1 MAVTVISRPIG
12 HKLSTTEIDAVIYDN
27 GGDAVVY
34 VPGGHTLS
42 DGDYVFIESNFDA
55 YNGFKYVDSIAYD
68 QFKIRESEGG
78 SYVPFKQTADILLF
92 VSELDHG
99 FQCVHLPIVYEL
111 YSDIFPINTIEESYT
126 NRIVSF
132 ATDSNGYTAI
142 QASTNFIG
150 ISTLDYIELI
160 GTGDLSGIYQVIEL
174 VDPDEIIINLAY
186 DAANDFSGYEIR
198 KYYNN
203 YFVTVNVYGGLD
215 VAHRWYDEKPS
226 ALLATLKFIP
236 DSDGKIKFS
245 ISEILKGDI
254 ETRNNI
260 TLDTLPNNLDFYTQF
275 YITYSESYDTSDGVD
290 ITVFTSEVTEDS
302 FNGHALNSILPFKS
316 LNQGHMSDY
325 IASDTP
331 ARWLHTQD
339 RPIAIV
345 GYFFD
350 LSFINQYE
358 DADIEVTVYKSLN
371 DVVSETEIIEIA
383 NPGQGIIRVPLEID
397 TGFDQYCVQAV
408 AKFITPDLSS
418 YYNVPDSGTDWVT
431 GASPYV
437 ILSAAQSSDY
447 LAASY
452 IGTPGTYDINYNVNL
467 DVFSSVNIR
476 IYLFSG
482 GVLVDGSG
490 SVALV
495 AGNNEIRETLV
506 STVSID
512 EIRLIVDNLSAG
524 NRIVTV
530 NSVNIDDITLTEQIC
545 IDVVDDCN
553 TFVNDNL
560 RLTEGG
566 QFRELE

>member
-1 MAVTVISRPIG
+1 MAVTVISRPVG

-78 SYVPFKQTADILLF
+78 SYVSFKQTAEILLF
-92 VSELDHG
+92 VSELEHG

-160 GTGDLSGIYQVIEL
+160 GTGDLAGIYQVIEL

-254 ETRNNI
+254 ETRNNL

-339 RPIAIV
+339 RPIAIA

-350 LSFINQYE
+350 ISFINQYE

-397 TGFDQYCVQAV
+397 TGFDQYCVQSV
-408 AKFITPDLSS
+408 AKFSAASFPALSEYANIAGAGIDWTTGSAPTVTLAISETSDPLRVTAVMPSGSYSFNLNTSFTVSSLTVYFRSGTTIVAQQSISTGAQSYDIVLSS
-418 YYNVPDSGTDWVT
+418 DIDNIQFIAVR
-431 GASPYV
+431 GAIIGSSAITINSF
-437 ILSAAQSSDY
+437 IL
-447 LAASY
+447 L
-452 IGTPGTYDINYNVNL
+452 PP
-467 DVFSSVNIR
+467 
-476 IYLFSG
+476 
-482 GVLVDGSG
+482 
-490 SVALV
+490 
-495 AGNNEIRETLV
+495 
-506 STVSID
+506 
-512 EIRLIVDNLSAG
+512 
-524 NRIVTV
+524 
-530 NSVNIDDITLTEQIC
+530 DDITLTEQIC

>member
-42 DGDYVFIESNFDA
+42 DGDYVYIESNFDA

-78 SYVPFKQTADILLF
+78 AYVPFKQTADIILY

-160 GTGDLSGIYQVIEL
+160 GTGDLAGIYQVIEL

-254 ETRNNI
+254 ETRNNL

-325 IASDTP
+325 IASDTT
-331 ARWLHTQD
+331 AHWLHTQD
-339 RPIAIV
+339 RPIAIA

-350 LSFINQYE
+350 ISFINQYE

-371 DVVSETEIIEIA
+371 DVVSETEIIEISR
-383 NPGQGIIRVPLEID
+383 PGQGIIRVPLEID

-408 AKFITPDLSS
+408 AKFSAASFPALSEYANIAGAGIDWTTGSAPTVTLAISETSDPLRVTAVMPSGSYSFNLNTSFTVSSLTVYFRSGTTIVAQQSISTGAQSYDIVLSS
-418 YYNVPDSGTDWVT
+418 DIDNIQFIAVR
-431 GASPYV
+431 GAIIGSSAITINSF
-437 ILSAAQSSDY
+437 IL
-447 LAASY
+447 L
-452 IGTPGTYDINYNVNL
+452 PP
-467 DVFSSVNIR
+467 
-476 IYLFSG
+476 
-482 GVLVDGSG
+482 
-490 SVALV
+490 
-495 AGNNEIRETLV
+495 
-506 STVSID
+506 
-512 EIRLIVDNLSAG
+512 
-524 NRIVTV
+524 
-530 NSVNIDDITLTEQIC
+530 DDITLTEQIC

>member
-42 DGDYVFIESNFDA
+42 DGDYVYIESNFDA

-78 SYVPFKQTADILLF
+78 AYVPFKQTADILLF

-132 ATDSNGYTAI
+132 VTDSNGYTAI

-160 GTGDLSGIYQVIEL
+160 GTGDLAGIYQVIEL

-254 ETRNNI
+254 ETRNNL

-316 LNQGHMSDY
+316 LNHGHMSDY

-350 LSFINQYE
+350 ISFINQYE
-358 DADIEVTVYKSLN
+358 DADIEVTVFKSLN
-371 DVVSETEIIEIA
+371 DVVSETEIIEISR
-383 NPGQGIIRVPLEID
+383 PGQGVIRVPLEIES
-397 TGFDQYCVQAV
+397 GFDQYCVQAV
-408 AKFITPDLSS
+408 AKFSAASFPALSEYANIAGAGIDWTTGPAPTVTLAISQTSDPLRVTYVLPSGS
-418 YYNVPDSGTDWVT
+418 YSFSISASIVLASLTVYFRSGTT
-431 GASPYV
+431 V
-437 ILSAAQSSDY
+437 IAQSSSTGTFNVTLSSDIDNIQFI
-447 LAASY
+447 ASR
-452 IGTPGTYDINYNVNL
+452 GAFVGSDDVTINSFIL
-467 DVFSSVNIR
+467 
-476 IYLFSG
+476 LPP
-482 GVLVDGSG
+482 
-490 SVALV
+490 
-495 AGNNEIRETLV
+495 
-506 STVSID
+506 
-512 EIRLIVDNLSAG
+512 
-524 NRIVTV
+524 
-530 NSVNIDDITLTEQIC
+530 DDITLTEQIC